1 MEPKVNKVRQLGLAA
16 VLVPF
21 AFASPVTAQ
30 VTVNNNSSQLTN
42 RLGPSYGPTI
52 VDPNGAIAPG
62 GSIFPQGTT
71 SGISYSM
78 EPVLQGDVTPAT
90 RRGIGGSVPVDRN
103 VSLGIGLFS
112 VHGARTK
119 ERNFTRSQPM
129 EEVFSRGKTVAAV
142 GLNVRF

>member
-1 MEPKVNKVRQLGLAA
+1 MEPNVNLLRQLGLAA

-21 AFASPVTAQ
+21 AYASPVTAQ

-42 RLGPSYGPTI
+42 RLGPSYGST
-52 VDPNGAIAPG
+52 VADPNGVIAPG
-62 GSIFPQGTT
+62 GSIFPQGSS
-71 SGISYSM
+71 SGVSYTM
-78 EPVLQGDVTPAT
+78 ERVTQGDGTPAT
-90 RRGIGGSVPVDRN
+90 RRGIVGSVPVDEN

-119 ERNFTRSQPM
+119 ERYFSRAQPM
-129 EEVFSRGKTVAAV
+129 EDVFSRGKTVAAV